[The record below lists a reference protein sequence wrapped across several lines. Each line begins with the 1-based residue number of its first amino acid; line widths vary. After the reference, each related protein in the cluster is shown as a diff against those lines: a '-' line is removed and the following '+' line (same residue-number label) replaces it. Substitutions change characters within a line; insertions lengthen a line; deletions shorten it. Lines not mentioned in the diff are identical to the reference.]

1 MSTRRRSQWTTTEAL
16 SLLPPNSRA
25 AIHFHCVS
33 DTTTERA
40 DRSPR
45 PYASWCCNFA
55 CDHSPSTGRKDRRL
69 GRMISHKIPATSMI
83 SWTSICILL
92 CNLCII
98 PVSAR
103 HRRSSEST
111 EVPGECF
118 HRYTNQDH
126 HQSLAEWI
134 HRKNSSH
141 YSPISPSY
149 HQALIRLPVLH
160 FEHMASLPSALKMD
174 GLRDG
179 QQVTT
184 GSSACNSR
192 KMPVI
197 SSETP
202 LRDRAL
208 CKFEYVLNYNPKR
221 IPAALTEVK
230 CSCPRPSTRLTG
242 NRIFECEPL
251 RYQVRVLMLDDECNT
266 YAEHTETVSLACIPV
281 IQANANADGEADYM
295 IPIKSEVPT

>member
-1 MSTRRRSQWTTTEAL
+1 MSTRRRSQLAIAETL
-16 SLLPPNSRA
+16 SLFPSNSQA
-25 AIHFHCVS
+25 AIHSHS
-33 DTTTERA
+33 DSETSA
-40 DRSPR
+40 ALVDHSSLPYGGCSDFACCRSP
-45 PYASWCCNFA
+45 S
-55 CDHSPSTGRKDRRL
+55 SGRKDRRI
-69 GRMISHKIPATSMI
+69 GRIFSYRVTSTSM
-83 SWTSICILL
+83 TSLTTICVLI
-92 CNLCII
+92 CNLFIV

-103 HRRSSEST
+103 HRPSSESPP
-111 EVPGECF
+111 EECF

-126 HQSLAEWI
+126 HQSFAEWM

-149 HQALIRLPVLH
+149 HQALIRLPVIH
-160 FEHMASLPSALKMD
+160 FEPRVTRVNVLQMND
-174 GLRDG
+174 LRDG
-179 QQVTT
+179 QQVTS

-242 NRIFECEPL
+242 SRIFECEPL
-251 RYQVRVLMLDDECNT
+251 RYQVRVLMFDDECNT
-266 YAEHTETVSLACIPV
+266 YAEHTETVSLACVPV
-281 IQANANADGEADYM
+281 IQANANADGEADYI